1 MAVNSS
7 VNVND
12 LGRQAYQKILF
23 KDYPSA
29 IDILTKAIRLYP
41 KEKELFNN
49 RSLCYYHLQNY
60 KLALQDS
67 QYLYDHYPNYI
78 KSLFRHAQNKF
89 AIKSYREA
97 ESLFQEVLNRQ
108 PDCTEANIYLLELK
122 KIKLI
127 MSNKHDVQQKH
138 LDEQELAKLGRE
150 FGVEFYFSDTD
161 EFKDEEVKIKE
172 VVSKKKAKA
181 KKN

>member
-1 MAVNSS
+1 MAGSS
-7 VNVND
+7 VSVND

-29 IDILTKAIRLYP
+29 IEILNKAIRLYP
-41 KEKELFNN
+41 REKELYNN

-60 KLALQDS
+60 NLALQDS
-67 QYLYDHYPNYI
+67 QYLYDNYPTYV

-97 ESLFQEVLNRQ
+97 ENLFREVLNRT
-108 PDCTEANIYLLELK
+108 PDCTEANIYMLELK

-127 MSNKHDVQQKH
+127 MSSKHDVQQKNYN
-138 LDEQELAKLGRE
+138 EQELAKLGRE
-150 FGVEFYFSDTD
+150 FGVEFYYSDTD
-161 EFKDEEVKIKE
+161 EFKEDDVKIKE
-172 VVSKKKAKA
+172 VTTKKKVKA